1 MNLTTINPVTINPV
15 TISLT
20 NPPVTKPWQA
30 QISGIDSDD
39 TIIQNGCA
47 FCGGNLV
54 TPKGHSYGSCF
65 DCGAI

>member
-39 TIIQNGCA
+39 TIIKSGCA

-54 TPKGHSYGSCF
+54 IPKGHSYGSCF

>member
-1 MNLTTINPVTINPV
+1 MNPPVTTINITTINLTTNQ
-15 TISLT
+15 
-20 NPPVTKPWQA
+20 PVTKPWQA

-39 TIIQNGCA
+39 TIIKNGCA

-54 TPKGHSYGSCF
+54 IPKGHSYGSCF